1 MIDAPG
7 GFKRTRDTRQTFTR
21 LLYYGRMKKLL
32 TYDNV
37 RVVKTLAVML
47 MTTAMYLHI
56 IKHQPR
62 WGMILFFVSL
72 VLYIISLLLLKLR
85 KKLNIS

>member
-1 MIDAPG
+1 MRLTGASVPAIPARP
-7 GFKRTRDTRQTFTR
+7 FFR

-47 MTTAMYLHI
+47 MITAMYLHI
-56 IKHQPR
+56 IKHQLR

-72 VLYIISLLLLKLR
+72 VLYVVSLLLLKLR
-85 KKLNIS
+85 KKLNIP